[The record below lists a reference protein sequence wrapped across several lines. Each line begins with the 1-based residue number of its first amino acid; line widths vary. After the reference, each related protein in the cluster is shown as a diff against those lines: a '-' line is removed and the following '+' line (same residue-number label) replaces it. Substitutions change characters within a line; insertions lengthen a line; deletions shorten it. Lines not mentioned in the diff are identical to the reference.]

1 MNKKE
6 TLETYFKAL
15 DKWGT
20 SAQIMMLYEECGEL
34 LSAISKLE
42 RGRVSEDDVVTEL
55 ADVSIMV
62 EQIALLFG
70 YDKFEKE
77 KGNKLERLKERLEKH
92 NDNENSETDGDNN
105 K

>member
-1 MNKKE
+1 MEKKE
-6 TLETYFKAL
+6 ILDIYTEAL

-42 RGRVSEDDVVTEL
+42 RGRVSENDVITEL

-70 YDKFEKE
+70 YDKFENEKE
-77 KGNKLERLKERLEKH
+77 NKLKRLKERLDKH
-92 NDNENSETDGDNN
+92 NKVENT
-105 K
+105 